1 MTQEVPQLAASFI
14 YRCDHS
20 MSPVGTFR
28 TCRAAATMRN
38 AKISVMMIGPF
49 PILQVVGGLIG
60 GVGGFA
66 VGYQLFS
73 LQKPDLGWFARQLH
87 TLGALAIMGIGMMLG
102 QISGHFLHTL
112 FA

>member
-1 MTQEVPQLAASFI
+1 LTHL
-14 YRCDHS
+14 RHRR
-20 MSPVGTFR
+20 PVHVTKR
-28 TCRAAATMRN
+28 E
-38 AKISVMMIGPF
+38 AKISVAMIGPF

-73 LQKPDLGWFARQLH
+73 LRKPDLGWLARQLRN
-87 TLGALAIMGIGMMLG
+87 LGALAIMGIGMMLG

-112 FA
+112 LA